1 MGTPAEEGL
10 SARPALAWFSPGS
23 ALACLCSMHDNR
35 WEKEEADR
43 TLPVSAGEDKTE
55 AASVLQVGRAAC
67 GPRSQCFLLLPKS
80 VWETQVGLFPSQLLS
95 TIKSNVVL
103 RSPL

>member
-1 MGTPAEEGL
+1 MGTAAEEGL
-10 SARPALAWFSPGS
+10 SARPALARLSPGS

-35 WEKEEADR
+35 WEKEEEDR
-43 TLPVSAGEDKTE
+43 TLPASAGEDKAK

-67 GPRSQCFLLLPKS
+67 GHCFLLLPKS
-80 VWETQVGLFPSQLLS
+80 IWETQVGLFPSQLWS
-95 TIKSNVVL
+95 TIKSKLVL